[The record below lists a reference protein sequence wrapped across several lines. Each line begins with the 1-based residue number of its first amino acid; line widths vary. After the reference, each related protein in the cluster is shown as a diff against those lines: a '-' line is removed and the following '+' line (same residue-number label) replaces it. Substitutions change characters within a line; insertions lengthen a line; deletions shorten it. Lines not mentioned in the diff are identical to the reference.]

1 MLDTCLIRNGFRTF
15 QTATAQPV
23 LAARLNLK
31 PDLVILDVRQLR
43 ADTLEILA
51 NLRRQCDTPVVVVS
65 ECDLDREW
73 VRALHAGADDY
84 IVRPFNPEV
93 VVVRLLAILR
103 RSCAFAPAR
112 RLRVGMLGIDTEHR
126 IACVRTSFGVEP
138 ISVTLAEF
146 RLLAYMAKVP
156 NHAFTRIE
164 LLNACVTDASAS
176 TRTID
181 DHMSRLRR
189 KLMDAGYRTYWR
201 VCAASAIDF
210 ENPATRGDDGQSY
223 RLRRSGPCFSITA
236 CRATRTSNRYRETT
250 PSREKISHLSPG
262 EGSAAV

>member
-1 MLDTCLIRNGFRTF
+1 MHSLILIVDDTPDMSSTLDTCLIRNGFRTF
-15 QTATAQPV
+15 QTTTAQPV

-43 ADTLEILA
+43 ADILEMLA

-65 ECDLDREW
+65 ERDLDKER

-93 VVVRLLAILR
+93 VVARLLAILR

-112 RLRVGMLGIDTEHR
+112 RLRVGMLEIDMEHHV
-126 IACVRTSFGVEP
+126 AYVRTSFGVEP
-138 ISVTLAEF
+138 MSVTLAEF

-164 LLNACVTDASAS
+164 LLNACMTDASAS
-176 TRTID
+176 TRTVD
-181 DHMSRLRR
+181 GHMSRLRR
-189 KLMDAGYRTYWR
+189 KLMDAG
-201 VCAASAIDF
+201 VSGVL
-210 ENPATRGDDGQSY
+210 ESVHGVGY
-223 RLRRSGPCFSITA
+223 RLR
-236 CRATRTSNRYRETT
+236 
-250 PSREKISHLSPG
+250 KPG
-262 EGSAAV
+262 CHGM